1 VAAAAARW
9 IDSELWVQLAGS
21 ATQVFDVL
29 EAALANGPW
38 ILEEFSAAD
47 ITIGSGLNL
56 AVRLFKTV
64 PSRPAFVACL
74 ARCMARPA
82 FQRAEKIAAG

>member
-1 VAAAAARW
+1 M
-9 IDSELWVQLAGS
+9 QLAGS

-47 ITIGSGLNL
+47 ITIG
-56 AVRLFKTV
+56 
-64 PSRPAFVACL
+64 
-74 ARCMARPA
+74 
-82 FQRAEKIAAG
+82 RA